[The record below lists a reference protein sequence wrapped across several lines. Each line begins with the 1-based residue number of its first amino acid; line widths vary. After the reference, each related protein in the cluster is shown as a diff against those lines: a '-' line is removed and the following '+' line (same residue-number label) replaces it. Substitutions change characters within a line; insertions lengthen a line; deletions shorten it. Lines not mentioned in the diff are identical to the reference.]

1 MILQSSYPSCARGIK
16 KRTCW
21 EESDPKQ
28 AGSKIKAMEFSAS
41 ALLINLFASKRSFK
55 LEVYHI
61 SFTDH
66 EKKKKNCMAILI
78 KWNLAFA
85 FYQFCS
91 IIAMRNS
98 TWWVTVKARLKSL

>member
-66 EKKKKNCMAILI
+66 EKKKKLHGYTDKMEPCFCFLPV
-78 KWNLAFA
+78 L
-85 FYQFCS
+85 FYYCNEKFYMVGDS
-91 IIAMRNS
+91 
-98 TWWVTVKARLKSL
+98 